1 MAHSEGF
8 EPYLSIR
15 SASFSAHIAIIAVRD
30 SVVNHFDIAIVC
42 TFVCTLVLLM
52 KNTELLYRGAG
63 ELLSLVIVTVSGE
76 IHCRWFAFLVAI

>member
-1 MAHSEGF
+1 MAHSQGF

-52 KNTELLYRGAG
+52 KNRGLLYRGAG
-63 ELLSLVIVTVSGE
+63 EAVECFWLLLYLGRYEVG
-76 IHCRWFAFLVAI
+76 